1 MVAQHRSAGVEHKVK
16 VLWRPSAAAM
26 ISCLLLPLILSV
38 PMPAVAPSVPVSSE
52 AGRGLGRPV
61 CHRSRASVIL
71 KEEGD
76 HILPGGDRVMCAS
89 SSDYC
94 FSFWTYDND
103 NDDDDDGNDGNDNND
118 DGNDN
123 NNSRRHVKWLAQ
135 GCFSSSEACEQ
146 SECSATRESPRNS
159 FFCCCRG
166 DLCNGNVVVPPLL
179 QQPQEAGTSREDVAT
194 SRELQAPQLL
204 VVAVVAAVVVAV
216 ASVVAALLWRRRRQ
230 RKMSLQDLGD
240 LTACKA
246 GRPVGG
252 GAPGW
257 GSVDISSVQL
267 TDVIGRG
274 RFGCVYKA
282 SVKGLKEEVVVK
294 VFSEGQKE
302 SYTNELFI
310 YSHPF
315 MQHSNLLTCLGYG
328 RLGSDGYGLVLPYC
342 SGGRLSTHLTHHTLT
357 FPQLCRVVITAT
369 RGLAHLH
376 APITAAG
383 QHKPS
388 MAHRDFNT
396 RNLALREDL
405 SCVVIDLGLAVCV
418 KGASHSRPGR
428 PYTHGTP
435 PALNEVGSVRYMAPE
450 LLEGAV
456 NLTECEAAL
465 RQIDVY
471 ALALVLWECVTRCTH
486 LSPTPPPYMLP
497 FQRELG
503 AHVQL
508 DQMIELVVKEKRR
521 PLFPDT
527 LWSPAGTRDVKTSHE
542 KFEERTTGS
551 CVSINDDVNLTL
563 SDVTKTHDDAFVSS
577 KHASLARRILRDT
590 IEECWD
596 ADSEARLSAQCV
608 LERLEQL
615 PQLWRSQGD
624 AKISK
629 SSSKDLSKNGGHSIL
644 RSSKEIV
651 FGNGSAIDSS
661 YSEPLTNGSSIGNSC
676 RKPLNNGS
684 STDFSCREPL
694 TNGSAIDFS
703 CRELELPAYTSD
715 CDTRNSLSSGRTNN
729 NFSIKNSKRNRT
741 PAHNSTSHHDCHAPL
756 LDRSPG
762 ATRHDSSGSRDI
774 GRQLLPTSARHDSS
788 DGRDIGHQF
797 HSTSARHDSSGSRDI
812 GSAFVGTTSSGGS
825 EYGERDESSTR
836 THDTL
841 LSPSLP
847 GQPYLMHAAGQT
859 SNKVY
864 QGRCDGPAERGL
876 ASVLQKGS
884 SSPVCVLQSPSSP
897 SAGDTAPFIGSP
909 GASKNFWLKLKQKFR
924 PDNRKAVIVEKQ
936 KMSVC
941 GDNRTSRDHPARSG
955 QQLSLYCTQT
965 SPSPRPPTLI
975 FEQGRQEIN
984 VSQNPDKVHG
994 SRKLLETCEPISGEP
1009 GGLSVEESVSKSR
1022 ESPSRTRE
1030 FLSDKLLYRLCE
1042 VSAPKGEL
1050 HKEELVSDLHEF
1062 SPKLTAFPTE
1072 KPLPNLRDFQPR
1084 KIDETWTSTVP
1095 QRRHPEGKRRLNNRP
1110 ASLEIR
1116 TPSQEKEEDATPLSA
1131 YLSSSCN
1138 FNIPQEI
1145 VLRKSKTRV
1154 KTPRHPPLPRL
1165 SLNAEPFV

>member
-1 MVAQHRSAGVEHKVK
+1 MPRYCRLLQLVGGV
-16 VLWRPSAAAM
+16 
-26 ISCLLLPLILSV
+26 
-38 PMPAVAPSVPVSSE
+38 
-52 AGRGLGRPV
+52 
-61 CHRSRASVIL
+61 RA
-71 KEEGD
+71 
-76 HILPGGDRVMCAS
+76 C
-89 SSDYC
+89 
-94 FSFWTYDND
+94 
-103 NDDDDDGNDGNDNND
+103 
-118 DGNDN
+118 
-123 NNSRRHVKWLAQ
+123 
-135 GCFSSSEACEQ
+135 CFSSSEACEQ

-383 QHKPS
+383 GSSPTTSHQVITHHITSGHHPPHHVRSSPTTSRQVIPHHITSGHHPPHHISHHHTPVTPPHPTTRHTPTTIPHPTTPPLPPAGQHKPS

-497 FQRELG
+497 FQREL
-503 AHVQL
+503 
-508 DQMIELVVKEKRR
+508 
-521 PLFPDT
+521 
-527 LWSPAGTRDVKTSHE
+527 
-542 KFEERTTGS
+542 
-551 CVSINDDVNLTL
+551 
-563 SDVTKTHDDAFVSS
+563 
-577 KHASLARRILRDT
+577 
-590 IEECWD
+590 
-596 ADSEARLSAQCV
+596 
-608 LERLEQL
+608 
-615 PQLWRSQGD
+615 GD

-936 KMSVC
+936 KMSV
-941 GDNRTSRDHPARSG
+941 
-955 QQLSLYCTQT
+955 
-965 SPSPRPPTLI
+965 
-975 FEQGRQEIN
+975 
-984 VSQNPDKVHG
+984 
-994 SRKLLETCEPISGEP
+994 
-1009 GGLSVEESVSKSR
+1009 
-1022 ESPSRTRE
+1022 
-1030 FLSDKLLYRLCE
+1030 
-1042 VSAPKGEL
+1042 
-1050 HKEELVSDLHEF
+1050 
-1062 SPKLTAFPTE
+1062 
-1072 KPLPNLRDFQPR
+1072 
-1084 KIDETWTSTVP
+1084 TVP